1 MIERLENRF
10 DDLVFHAQEDM
21 ETNHVNARRLRQ
33 SIVRLPYEL
42 KKEHKIFI
50 KELEEDLKKAE
61 SIDDIFFT
69 ANKYW
74 DFLNYSLLQHV
85 INRHASDEVKKEMER
100 YAQEIL
106 AFRKKTC
113 FSTFSKAYKRKPKEI
128 DQKFRKL
135 VTEHDIDWS
144 TATLEDLEHFR
155 SNFCTE
161 ISLIDFSL
169 QLEAVEKGSVVIT
182 WLVPQSLVAH
192 IQKAITLSSQTM
204 QEHHVTRLTVDGF
217 IIYDGNAGG
226 CMCHPT
232 VTLFSMQGSLRA
244 IMQLYLSCSNCTI
257 SLIGA
262 CTHQSGSKPTPCC
275 TGCIVHQNLG
285 SGFQE
290 T

>member
-1 MIERLENRF
+1 MK
-10 DDLVFHAQEDM
+10 
-21 ETNHVNARRLRQ
+21 TNHVDAGRLRQ

-42 KKEHKIFI
+42 KTEHKKFI
-50 KELEEDLKKAE
+50 KEVEDDLKKAQ

-69 ANKYW
+69 ANGYW
-74 DFLNYSLLQHV
+74 DFLNYSLLQHI
-85 INRHASDEVKKEMER
+85 INRHASDKVKEEMER

-113 FSTFSKAYKRKPKEI
+113 FSTFSKAYKNKPKEI
-128 DQKFRKL
+128 DQKFREL

-155 SNFCTE
+155 SDFCTE

-169 QLEAVEKGSVVIT
+169 QLKAVKKGSVVIT

-217 IIYDGNAGG
+217 IIYDGNAGS

-232 VTLFSMQGSLRA
+232 VTFFSMQGSLRP

-262 CTHQSGSKPTPCC
+262 RTHQSGSKPTPCC

-285 SGFQE
+285 NGCQE